1 MKHTRK
7 NLRPNGKK
15 TWPLAGLA
23 GRVKVRVN
31 KSISAGR
38 RNIRIHWREDNTPGI
53 ISGDN
58 LTDKDGY
65 FLRKKKV

>member
-38 RNIRIHWREDNTPGI
+38 RNIRIHWGEDNTPGI
-53 ISGDN
+53 ISGAIVN
-58 LTDKDGY
+58 YQSETSTPA
-65 FLRKKKV
+65 R